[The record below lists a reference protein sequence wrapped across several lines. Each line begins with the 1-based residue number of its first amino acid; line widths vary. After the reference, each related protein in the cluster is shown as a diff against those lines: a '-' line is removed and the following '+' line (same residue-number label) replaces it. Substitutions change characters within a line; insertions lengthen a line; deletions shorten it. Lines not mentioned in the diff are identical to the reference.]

1 MFCFC
6 WLDCCLGWR
15 MEAARRWC
23 RWCGGGKWE
32 VERPCSFFGAEP
44 GLAAGCAR
52 EPASRM
58 AALAL
63 AATHYSSQLEW
74 GAREL
79 RSGKLWLLI
88 FMSHSTRQLPGVYS
102 PLFLYIIGRRRNHLR
117 KKKEAEKKRKKEREK
132 ESCEDV
138 TRHVARGREGGPLML
153 RQLHPPQATTP
164 YFLPFSSVNIALL
177 RFPRVAPMPPS
188 PIKTPGRSSLSSSRI
203 VDHGK

>member
-63 AATHYSSQLEW
+63 AATHNSLQLTAIEW

-88 FMSHSTRQLPGVYS
+88 FMSHSTRQPPGVYS

-117 KKKEAEKKRKKEREK
+117 KKKEAEKEK
-132 ESCEDV
+132 EGAREGKL
-138 TRHVARGREGGPLML
+138 RGRDAPCRAWSRGWPS
-153 RQLHPPQATTP
+153 HATTTTP
-164 YFLPFSSVNIALL
+164 TTSDHTLLLALL
-177 RFPRVAPMPPS
+177 
-188 PIKTPGRSSLSSSRI
+188 
-203 VDHGK
+203 